1 MLFIAIIKELKKMN
15 AQVFKSEALNRL
27 AIRLPEVV
35 PVMAKVD
42 IDKVVKVVKVE
53 SGEVYIISQ
62 DTKHKYE
69 NPFHVWMMH
78 KSGFIL
84 RSANGVLGYKSF
96 FMAEI
101 HLNRTIRLKG
111 QRTLTMN

>member
-1 MLFIAIIKELKKMN
+1 MN
-15 AQVFKSEALNRL
+15 AQVFKSEALSRL
-27 AIRLPEVV
+27 AVRLPSAV

-42 IDKVVKVVKVE
+42 IDQVVKVVKVE

-62 DTKHKYE
+62 DTKGKYE
-69 NPFHVWMMH
+69 NPFHVWFMH

-84 RSANGVLGYKSF
+84 RSANGVLGYKSA

-101 HLNRTIRLKG
+101 HLNRTITLKG
-111 QRTLTMN
+111 QRTLKVN

>member
-1 MLFIAIIKELKKMN
+1 MN
-15 AQVFKSEALNRL
+15 AQVFKSEALSRL
-27 AIRLPEVV
+27 AVRLPAAV

-62 DTKHKYE
+62 DTKGKYE
-69 NPFHVWMMH
+69 NPFHVWFMH

-84 RSANGVLGYKSF
+84 RSANGVLGYKSA

-111 QRTLTMN
+111 QRTLILN

>member
-1 MLFIAIIKELKKMN
+1 MN
-15 AQVFKSEALNRL
+15 AQVFKSEALTRL
-27 AIRLPEVV
+27 AVRLPAAV

-42 IDKVVKVVKVE
+42 IDKIVQVVKVE

-62 DTKHKYE
+62 DTKGKYE
-69 NPFHVWMMH
+69 NPFHVWFMH

-84 RSANGVLGYKSF
+84 RSANGVLGYKSA

-111 QRTLTMN
+111 QRTLKVN

>member
-1 MLFIAIIKELKKMN
+1 MN
-15 AQVFKSEALNRL
+15 AQIFKSEALSRL
-27 AIRLPEVV
+27 AVRLPAAV

-62 DTKHKYE
+62 DTKGKYE
-69 NPFHVWMMH
+69 NPFHVWFMH

-84 RSANGVLGYKSF
+84 RSANGVLGYKTL

-101 HLNRTIRLKG
+101 HMNRTIRLKG
-111 QRTLTMN
+111 QSTLKAN